1 MVANIRSGSSP
12 GGALHY
18 NKEKVDRDEA
28 KILYWQ
34 QMLEPFDKHGR
45 MDVDACMESFRPYL
59 EANRRTTNTVFHV
72 SLNPSPEDKLTDEQL
87 REIANEYMQKMG
99 YGDQPYIVFKH
110 KDIDR
115 HHLHIVSLRID
126 ENGRKISDS
135 HEYDRSMSVL
145 RELERKYNLH
155 PSIKGQEQTDRE
167 GLRKVNYPEGNV
179 KQQVSSVVRS
189 CLRNYKC
196 SSYGEL
202 RTLLER
208 FNVSIEE
215 HTGTVDGRD
224 YAGIVY
230 GAMTDDGYG
239 VGTPFKSSKIGRDVG
254 YRALQ
259 KYYEKSKCQ
268 LKEEGALDRL
278 RQCVRD
284 AMRPHNTRDE
294 FRRLLKA
301 DNMDAIFRINPVG
314 RIYGVTFIDH
324 NTGIVA
330 NGSLLG
336 KEFRRTPLTSY
347 IRRRKRCNRSQN
359 NVRNSDENNGVTRQI
374 PFRESSIR
382 YWIWPM
388 QGLTK
393 NSNAEYSDEKNG
405 DHISKGY
412 RCIENYMMYS
422 QGCIIHF
429 NHGMSHIN
437 GMYDVEHRI

>member
-12 GGALHY
+12 GGALYY

-28 KILYWQ
+28 EILYWQ
-34 QMLEPFDKHGR
+34 KMLEPFDKHGR

-59 EANRRTTNTVFHV
+59 EANCRTTNTVFHV

-99 YGDQPYIVFKH
+99 YGNQPYIVFKH

-115 HHLHIVSLRID
+115 EHLHVVSLRID
-126 ENGRKISDS
+126 ENGRKLS
-135 HEYDRSMSVL
+135 HDYEARRSMDIL
-145 RELERKYNLH
+145 RSLEQKYGLH
-155 PSIKGQEQTDRE
+155 PSVKGQEQTDRE

-202 RTLLER
+202 RTLLEQ
-208 FNVSIEE
+208 FNVSVEE
-215 HTGTVDGRD
+215 RTGTIDGRN

-230 GAMTDDGYG
+230 GAMTEDGYG
-239 VGTPFKSSKIGRDVG
+239 VGTPFKSSKIGKDVG

-278 RQCVRD
+278 RQCVWD
-284 AMRPHNTRDE
+284 AMSPYNTRDE

-301 DNMDAIFRINPVG
+301 DNIDAIFRINPVG

-324 NTGIVA
+324 KAGIVA

-336 KEFRRTPLTSY
+336 KEFSANAFDELYPAPKETRQVAEQQRSEQKQRIHTVNLISGVVDTLLDLADTKAY
-347 IRRRKRCNRSQN
+347 EEQQRQIQRRKKRR
-359 NVRNSDENNGVTRQI
+359 
-374 PFRESSIR
+374 
-382 YWIWPM
+382 
-388 QGLTK
+388 L
-393 NSNAEYSDEKNG
+393 
-405 DHISKGY
+405 
-412 RCIENYMMYS
+412 
-422 QGCIIHF
+422 
-429 NHGMSHIN
+429 
-437 GMYDVEHRI
+437 HR